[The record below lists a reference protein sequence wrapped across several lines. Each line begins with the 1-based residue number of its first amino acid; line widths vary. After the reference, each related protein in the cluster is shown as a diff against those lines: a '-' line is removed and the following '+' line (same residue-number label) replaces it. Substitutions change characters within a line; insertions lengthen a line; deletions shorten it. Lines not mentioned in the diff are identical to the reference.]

1 MSSKKLRY
9 KAVCAHGIGNGCSNE
24 ADAALFCWV
33 IYFGG
38 LSLQRNTLEI
48 GAQSPSLLLSMRE
61 KIPGTRS
68 VLVLLSVC
76 NTTR

>member
-9 KAVCAHGIGNGCSNE
+9 EAVSAHGIGSGCSNE

-33 IYFGG
+33 IHFGG

-48 GAQSPSLLLSMRE
+48 SVQSPSL
-61 KIPGTRS
+61 
-68 VLVLLSVC
+68 
-76 NTTR
+76 